1 MYGAQEKDTV
11 GVVFGAALTFLAH
24 VLLFAMLFF
33 VNPLGEGEDEEDGVV
48 LSVIETELLMYGEV
62 MPDDGEL
69 PWIANPEE
77 APQESDPE
85 PAPIPEEETTLP
97 EQETVVIEPEP
108 VAEPSE
114 VVQENRPDPVEH
126 RPELAERQDRGE
138 TNPNRPENQR
148 PTMGSQD
155 GFQGGTS
162 LSASALANQF
172 SGIVRQLSRALRR
185 PASIPS
191 DEYERLEATVWVR
204 CTGSGQITEWEF
216 EDRSGNRVFDAAV
229 ESMLNRFRMG
239 SDRLRLGSVS
249 NAEVREQMV
258 SDGFRIPVRGGR

>member
-1 MYGAQEKDTV
+1 LYGAQQKDTV
-11 GVVFGAALTFLAH
+11 GVAFGALLTLFAH
-24 VLLFAMLFF
+24 VVLVGMLFF
-33 VNPLGEGEDEEDGVV
+33 VNPIGEGDEAADTLV

-62 MPDDGEL
+62 MPTDGEL

-77 APQESDPE
+77 APQESDSE
-85 PAPIPEEETTLP
+85 PAPVPEEETTLP
-97 EQETVVIEPEP
+97 EQETVVIQPEP
-108 VAEPSE
+108 AADTVPI
-114 VVQENRPDPVEH
+114 VQENRPEPVDH
-126 RPELAERQDRGE
+126 RPDLQTRPDRGE

-172 SGIVRQLSRALRR
+172 AGIVRQLSRALRR
-185 PASIPS
+185 PAAIPS
-191 DEYERLEATVWVR
+191 DEYEDLEATVWVR
-204 CTGSGQITEWEF
+204 CTGSGQITTWEF
-216 EDRSGNRVFDAAV
+216 EQRSGNRLFDAAV

-239 SDRLRLGSVS
+239 SDRLRLSSVS
-249 NAEVREQMV
+249 NAEIRDQMV

>member
-1 MYGAQEKDTV
+1 
-11 GVVFGAALTFLAH
+11 
-24 VLLFAMLFF
+24 MLFF

-155 GFQGGTS
+155 GFQGGGRRFEGFRLTP
-162 LSASALANQF
+162 
-172 SGIVRQLSRALRR
+172 ISR
-185 PASIPS
+185 
-191 DEYERLEATVWVR
+191 
-204 CTGSGQITEWEF
+204 TGSSLAMRCGVTCDSIC
-216 EDRSGNRVFDAAV
+216 VV
-229 ESMLNRFRMG
+229 G
-239 SDRLRLGSVS
+239 S
-249 NAEVREQMV
+249 
-258 SDGFRIPVRGGR
+258 